1 MWAAS
6 LAAQTDKN
14 GEMTYMEMTKY
25 SCEEFVDILASKE
38 PIPGGGGAASLVG
51 AIGAALGDMV
61 CSLTVGKKKYA
72 DVQEEILAL
81 KDEYASL
88 EKELLNL
95 VSEDAKV
102 FEPLSKAY
110 GLPKETEE
118 EKAYK
123 EKVME
128 EVLKEACGV
137 PIKIMESCCKAI
149 GLVKRTAEIGTAIA
163 ISDAGCAAACLRG
176 ALMSASLNVFI
187 NTKSMKNRE
196 YAESLENHA
205 NEMINTY
212 APMCDEIFN
221 LVLEKIK

>member
-1 MWAAS
+1 M
-6 LAAQTDKN
+6 N
-14 GEMTYMEMTKY
+14 MTEN
-25 SCEEFVDILASKE
+25 SCESFVNILASKE
-38 PIPGGGGAASLVG
+38 PVPGGGGAASLVG

-72 DVQEEILAL
+72 GVQDEILAL
-81 KDEYASL
+81 KEEYASL
-88 EKELLNL
+88 EKELLHL

-149 GLVKRTAEIGTAIA
+149 DLVKRTAEIGTAIA

-187 NTKSMKNRE
+187 NTKSMRNRE
-196 YAESLENHA
+196 YAEDLENHA
-205 NEMINTY
+205 NEMINSY
-212 APMCDEIFN
+212 APVCDEIFDS
-221 LVLEKIK
+221 VLGKLK